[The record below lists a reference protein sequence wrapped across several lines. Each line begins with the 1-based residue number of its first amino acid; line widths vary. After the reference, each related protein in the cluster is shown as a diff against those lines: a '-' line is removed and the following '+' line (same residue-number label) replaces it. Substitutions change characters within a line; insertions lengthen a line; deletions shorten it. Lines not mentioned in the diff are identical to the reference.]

1 MEKAMSPVWGQAGVQ
16 PLLLRNRGTPV
27 SDVLLSRVSYQS
39 LLSYP
44 DLAL

>member
-1 MEKAMSPVWGQAGVQ
+1 MSPVRGQAGVQ

-27 SDVLLSRVSYQS
+27 SDVLLSKVNSQS
-39 LLSYP
+39 LSSYP